1 MKISENEYSEIQIVS
16 SENELIVS
24 ISDTNIIV
32 LDGYKVICVPDNNQ
46 SRLLFLVLSGLETGV
61 STPLMFRT

>member
-32 LDGYKVICVPDNNQ
+32 LDGYKVICVPDNN
-46 SRLLFLVLSGLETGV
+46 
-61 STPLMFRT
+61 